1 MDPGFV
7 FEDAFGEE
15 EGAVQDAWEAQE
27 ALLDAVSIRPAR
39 GRSLD
44 AKIRDQQDQARRRTR
59 GMAMEGGLERGREG
73 RKRSGRRNG
82 KSAGSDGSDSDRP
95 GVDSEEDEGEEVEEE
110 AWEDRLEAAT
120 KRKDAT
126 KSDRNRD
133 ERQEKGLEEADDPS
147 ASSSDDERVEED
159 EQGGGGGDEL
169 PSAEGE
175 EQGRTKTK
183 SIREFFD
190 TKAKASFSAK
200 SFHDLHLSRPL
211 LKACVA
217 LGYETPTPIQVHGM
231 IMKLGQ
237 FTDSRA
243 VLVVGGLNLNTQ
255 AAALRGRPDIIVG
268 TPGRVIDHLRNTL
281 SFGLE
286 DLATLVLDEADRLLE
301 MGFSQE
307 VDQIVRMCPKGR
319 QTLLFSATMTEEV
332 RQLEAMSLKNPVRLS
347 ADASGLAPKDLTI
360 EVIRIKEKHVGDK
373 EAMLLSIVTRSFKS
387 EVIIFAK
394 TKQQA
399 HRLNLLFGLS
409 GLKASELHGNMTQAQ
424 RLEALEKFR
433 NKESSFLIAT
443 DVAARGLDIIG
454 VKTVINYDSPRDLT
468 SFLHRVGR
476 TARAGRAGCAI
487 TFAENTDK
495 ALIKMVQK
503 HTEKKALKKAMS
515 SEAKGSAEK
524 KQAARTKKALA
535 KDKATSK
542 NKGKGEKRERPK
554 SEDDLV
560 AEKAG
565 REAKRI
571 KSYEKQLR
579 QQGLA
584 PSKAMLLARQKAGVG
599 KLHDGKGSKDQGKR
613 ASASENEVYEDEWC
627 MVRVEMDRV

>member
-1 MDPGFV
+1 MY
-7 FEDAFGEE
+7 
-15 EGAVQDAWEAQE
+15 
-27 ALLDAVSIRPAR
+27 RN
-39 GRSLD
+39 
-44 AKIRDQQDQARRRTR
+44 RR
-59 GMAMEGGLERGREG
+59 
-73 RKRSGRRNG
+73 
-82 KSAGSDGSDSDRP
+82 
-95 GVDSEEDEGEEVEEE
+95 V
-110 AWEDRLEAAT
+110 AAT
-120 KRKDAT
+120 
-126 KSDRNRD
+126 
-133 ERQEKGLEEADDPS
+133 
-147 ASSSDDERVEED
+147 RVLVLVPTR
-159 EQGGGGGDEL
+159 EL
-169 PSAEGE
+169 A
-175 EQGRTKTK
+175 
-183 SIREFFD
+183 
-190 TKAKASFSAK
+190 
-200 SFHDLHLSRPL
+200 
-211 LKACVA
+211 V
-217 LGYETPTPIQVHGM
+217 QVHGM
-231 IMKLGQ
+231 ISKLGQ
-237 FTDSRA
+237 FTDIRA

-268 TPGRVIDHLRNTL
+268 TPGRIIDHLRNTL

-301 MGFSQE
+301 MGFAQE

-360 EVIRIKEKHVGDK
+360 EVIRVKEKHIGDK

-387 EVIIFAK
+387 EVIIFTR

-409 GLKASELHGNMTQAQ
+409 SLKASELHGNMTQAQ

-454 VKTVINYDSPRDLT
+454 VKTVINYDSPKDLT

-503 HTEKKALKKAMS
+503 HTGKKLQERVPQTEDVKEWHAKIEGMESQVNNIRMEEREERAIRKAEMEAAKAENMMLHESEIYSRPARTWFQSAAEKKALKKAMS
-515 SEAKGSAEK
+515 SDAKGNAGK
-524 KQAARTKKALA
+524 KETTKTKKAVA
-535 KDKATSK
+535 KEKATGK

-554 SEDDLV
+554 SEDDAI
-560 AEKAG
+560 AERAG

-599 KLHDGKGSKDQGKR
+599 KLHGDKGSKDRKQR
-613 ASASENEVYEDEWC
+613 ASSDDKAGLGSAASILPRSKGRHTFKSKSRYK
-627 MVRVEMDRV
+627 RR